1 VSTSD
6 DAMDERAMDARV
18 VRTRHDVLN
27 AALRVLLD
35 EGWEAVTQPHLARVT
50 GYSRA
55 TIYKHWP
62 TRALLLQEAF
72 THFAD
77 MPHHTP
83 TGDLRFDLIA
93 ELTAFRTAM
102 AEHRLDRALA
112 VLIDLTAFSP
122 EMRAVRDKMVR
133 DGEQVIRGM
142 LATVL
147 HGTELESAALMLSG
161 AILHSALM
169 HGRPPADDVIAA
181 AVDLTLRGVDPDGVS
196 AG

>member
-1 VSTSD
+1 MSTSD

-35 EGWEAVTQPHLARVT
+35 EGWEAVTQPYLARVS

-72 THFAD
+72 THLAD

-122 EMRAVRDKMVR
+122 EMRGPCGTRWS
-133 DGEQVIRGM
+133 
-142 LATVL
+142 ATASRSSA
-147 HGTELESAALMLSG
+147 GCWQRCCAGRSWSPPRSCSAAPSCTP
-161 AILHSALM
+161 H
-169 HGRPPADDVIAA
+169 
-181 AVDLTLRGVDPDGVS
+181 
-196 AG
+196 